1 MFERAHHQRIGRVLQ
16 SLDPDLLRDRQ
27 CWFGGGTAIA
37 LSHGEYRESVVID
50 FLVSDAIG
58 YRRLRQSLRGAT
70 DLASLT
76 RPGHDPFPLQR
87 EVRADQY
94 GIRTFVVVDT
104 VPIKFEI
111 VHEGRVAFDMPG
123 RHDQVCGV
131 ARLSPHDL
139 ATSKLLANSDRWR
152 DQSVFARDAI
162 DLAMLDLP
170 PRQLAPALRKA
181 MAAYGPDVVADL
193 NLALAALRARPQW
206 LARCT
211 QALAITLPPA
221 AVLQR
226 LRLLA
231 RRLATASGALA

>member
-1 MFERAHHQRIGRVLQ
+1 MLERAHHQRIARVLQ
-16 SLDPDLLRDRQ
+16 SLDADLLRDRQ

-37 LSHGEYRESVVID
+37 LSHGEYRESVDID
-50 FLVSDAIG
+50 LLVSDASG
-58 YRRLRQSLRGAT
+58 YLWLRQALRGAT
-70 DLASLT
+70 NLRPIT
-76 RPGHDPFPLQR
+76 RPGFDPFLLQR

-94 GIRTFVVVDT
+94 GIRSVVVVDT
-104 VPIKFEI
+104 LPIKFEI
-111 VHEGRVAFDMPG
+111 VNEGRVAFDVP
-123 RHDQVCGV
+123 RRQHQVCGV
-131 ARLSPHDL
+131 AMLSLRDQ

-170 PRQLAPALRKA
+170 PRELAPALRKA
-181 MAAYGPDVVADL
+181 MAAYGPDVLADI
-193 NLALAALRARPQW
+193 NLALAALRTRPEW

-211 QALAITLPPA
+211 QALSITLPPA

>member
-16 SLDPDLLRDRQ
+16 SLDAELLRDRQ

-37 LSHGEYRESVVID
+37 LSHGEYRQSVDID
-50 FLVSDAIG
+50 LMVSDSDG

-70 DLASLT
+70 TLAPIS
-76 RPGHDPFPLQR
+76 RPGTPHFPLQR
-87 EVRADQY
+87 EARADQH
-94 GIRTFVVVDT
+94 GIRGFVVVDT

-111 VHEGRVAFDMPG
+111 VSEGRVTFDVPG
-123 RHDQVCGV
+123 RHQQIGGV
-131 ARLSPHDL
+131 AMLSPCDL

-162 DLAMLDLP
+162 DLAMLHLP
-170 PRQLAPALRKA
+170 PRHLAPALRKA
-181 MAAYGPDVVADL
+181 MAAYGRDVVSDLDAALADL
-193 NLALAALRARPQW
+193 RNRPEWLALCVR
-206 LARCT
+206 
-211 QALAITLPPA
+211 ALAITLPPA

-231 RRLATASGALA
+231 RRLAAASGALE